1 MLFNSLEYF
10 GFLLTIGTAY
20 FVMPYQWR
28 TWLLLAASYFFY
40 MSWKWEYGFLM
51 LGVTLANYLG
61 GLLVHSASSARMRK
75 IWLTGTILLSIA
87 PLLFFKYFNFV
98 NDSVRAV
105 FLYSGREYGFAG
117 LNLILP
123 VGISFFTLQALGY
136 SIDVFRGKYPA
147 EKHFGR
153 FSLYISF
160 FPQLVA
166 GPIERADHL
175 LRQFERQNH
184 FDIARLSEGA
194 KLILWGL
201 FKKVVIA
208 DNLAV
213 YVNRVYDSPD
223 LYSGST
229 LLMATYFFAFQI
241 YCDFSGYSDI
251 AIGSARILGYDLRQ
265 NFRLPYLATSIRDFW
280 RRWHISLSTWF
291 SDYVYVPMGGN
302 RVSAARWVFNIA
314 TVFLVSG
321 LWHGASWT
329 FVVWGALHACYY
341 LGEVL
346 LDKVAKYGRTGF
358 SLSPVPRWL
367 KVLVTFHLVV
377 LAWVFFRAR
386 TLADAFLILG
396 RIVTDLTGRLYRGPS
411 QLETFVSVCLIL
423 MLLTVQVLQ
432 MKGVIGYGDG
442 KSRLPRAL
450 RWSGYMA
457 MLYGLLL
464 LGKGSDAFIYF
475 QF

>member
-1 MLFNSLEYF
+1 
-10 GFLLTIGTAY
+10 
-20 FVMPYQWR
+20 
-28 TWLLLAASYFFY
+28 
-40 MSWKWEYGFLM
+40 
-51 LGVTLANYLG
+51 
-61 GLLVHSASSARMRK
+61 
-75 IWLTGTILLSIA
+75 
-87 PLLFFKYFNFV
+87 
-98 NDSVRAV
+98 
-105 FLYSGREYGFAG
+105 
-117 LNLILP
+117 
-123 VGISFFTLQALGY
+123 
-136 SIDVFRGKYPA
+136 
-147 EKHFGR
+147 
-153 FSLYISF
+153 
-160 FPQLVA
+160 
-166 GPIERADHL
+166 
-175 LRQFERQNH
+175 
-184 FDIARLSEGA
+184 
-194 KLILWGL
+194 
-201 FKKVVIA
+201 VVIA

-251 AIGSARILGYDLRQ
+251 AIGSAGILGYDLMQ

-302 RVSAARWVFNIA
+302 RVSATRWVFNIA
-314 TVFLVSG
+314 IVFLISG

-329 FVVWGALHACYY
+329 FVVWGGLHACYY
-341 LGEVL
+341 LSEAML
-346 LDKVAKYGRTGF
+346 EKVAKHGETGF
-358 SLSPVPRWL
+358 SLILVPQWL

-411 QLETFVSVCLIL
+411 QLETFVSVCLISI
-423 MLLTVQVLQ
+423 LLIVQVLQ

-457 MLYGLLL
+457 MFYGLLL